1 MQSVDKLI
9 YGVNIKSITTDN
21 GSEFYDWK
29 RFKRSI
35 YSAKEDIDVYFCHSY
50 ASWEK
55 GGVENFNGLIRK
67 DYSKDF
73 DFSTISQDEID
84 NEIKKINEIYRET
97 LGYHSAKERYNE
109 LSLINWI
116 VFIKRRRVHD
126 NNHMKSLNTRYTNIF
141 HYRYLHK
148 NLLVLYNLFC
158 ENLEK

>member
-35 YSAKEDIDVYFCHSY
+35 YNAKDDINVYFCHSY

-67 DYSKDF
+67 IYPKGF

-84 NEIKKINEIYRET
+84 NEIKKIIGHFKLYFANNYAGLNFFSFLQIF
-97 LGYHSAKERYNE
+97 YN
-109 LSLINWI
+109 
-116 VFIKRRRVHD
+116 
-126 NNHMKSLNTRYTNIF
+126 TNIWDQ
-141 HYRYLHK
+141 
-148 NLLVLYNLFC
+148 
-158 ENLEK
+158 

>member
-1 MQSVDKLI
+1 MQSVNKLI

-35 YSAKEDIDVYFCHSY
+35 YNAKDDINVYFCHSY

-67 DYSKDF
+67 IYPKGF

-97 LGYHSAKERYNE
+97 LGFHSAKERYNE
-109 LSLINWI
+109 LSLINWA
-116 VFIKRRRVHD
+116 
-126 NNHMKSLNTRYTNIF
+126 L
-141 HYRYLHK
+141 
-148 NLLVLYNLFC
+148 
-158 ENLEK
+158 